1 MSRLPFVILLLFF
14 CLVIVSWLGSMYG
27 WGMNSMLSTYGLRWM
42 VAMGLENFK
51 HAPLEEVFLGTMA
64 LSTLSESGFLSAC
77 RSLFSFKKSYSLK
90 KKRAFQ
96 ISMLVLLLLLVLI
109 FVATFFPGAV
119 LLSAFGTY
127 QGSAIQMGLYPLT
140 LALFVCVGI
149 TYGYASGTFSNASDT
164 IRAIV
169 YLPSR
174 IAVFFVTM
182 FVASQLIGCFHYV
195 FEGRMTQTLMELYGV
210 HVTWHLILQI
220 VLYIVPLT
228 IHIIS
233 AYRHP

>member
-1 MSRLPFVILLLFF
+1 MSRLPYFILFSILV
-14 CLVIVSWLGSMYG
+14 LVIVSWLGSIYG

-51 HAPLEEVFLGTMA
+51 HAPVAEVLIGTMT

-96 ISMLVLLLLLVLI
+96 ISMTVLFLLLLFI
-109 FVATFFPGAV
+109 FIATFLPGAV

-127 QGSAIQMGLYPLT
+127 QGSAIRMGLFPLI
-140 LALFVCVGI
+140 LILFVSVGI

-164 IRAIV
+164 IRSIV

-174 IAVFFVTM
+174 IAAFFVTM
-182 FVASQLIGCFHYV
+182 LMASQLIGCFHYV
-195 FEGRMTQTLMELYGV
+195 FEDRMTQTLMEVYGV
-210 HVTWHLILQI
+210 HITWHLILQI

-233 AYRHP
+233 AYRHQ